1 MVTWKVRPRRIHVTG
16 RNSGASGTR
25 YGTWQRS
32 GAAQVLTQLVAQV
45 QGAADS
51 CPRGRAARLQLVR
64 CFLPQVF
71 DLISFLPRL
80 GLDRCVDVLV
90 VDKHWG
96 FEVASSGSEFW
107 TISTLD
113 WMWLQL

>member
-51 CPRGRAARLQLVR
+51 CPRGRAARPQLVR
-64 CFLPQVF
+64 RILPQVF
-71 DLISFLPRL
+71 DLISYL
-80 GLDRCVDVLV
+80 GLVWIDV
-90 VDKHWG
+90 
-96 FEVASSGSEFW
+96 
-107 TISTLD
+107 
-113 WMWLQL
+113 